1 MTINYSE
8 ILKAIF
14 IIVQMKGVPVN
25 HNQIIHDLAIDVNN
39 ISKTNIYSA
48 AKALSFKLKEKKIGL
63 EKIQDAHY
71 PVVAITQSGDAVI
84 IVKSN
89 EQQFLI
95 QNFKEARPL
104 LVSKEDFQK
113 EYSGTL
119 FFVVADGIFAET
131 LRRFDI
137 SWFIPVVKKYKNFF
151 YEVIIASFFI
161 QLIGLVTPLFFQV
174 IMDKV
179 LVHQS
184 LSTLNLIII
193 ALCAIAI
200 FEAMLT
206 LLRSYVFTHTIA
218 RVDVMLGAK
227 LFKHILNLPIS
238 FFHAR
243 RAGQIVARVK
253 ELESIR
259 SFLTGNAITAVMD
272 SFFTIIFIAVMYYY
286 SPFLTW
292 IVIGSLPVYAL
303 ISFFL
308 RPIIRSNLEEKFARG
323 AENQAFLVESIS
335 GVETVKT
342 MALEPIWNKE
352 WDEKLSAYVRT
363 VFKSSITENTASSAV
378 KFVSKIV
385 SALLMWGGVHLVIAG
400 DLSVGQLI
408 AFNMLSNQVSAPIIR
423 IASLWP
429 SFQQILVSIERL
441 GDILNT
447 QTESFGQK
455 ISPPQIKGEIIFDN
469 VTFRYAPDSPEII
482 KNLSLHI
489 NERQIIGLVGRSGSG
504 KSTVTKLLQRLY
516 IAERG
521 RITIDGLDVNHCDVS
536 ALRRQMG
543 VVLQENILFNR
554 SVRDN
559 IALGVPNA
567 RIEHVI
573 AAAKLA
579 GAHDFITQ
587 MSHGYDTPV
596 GEMGSSLS
604 GGQRQRIALARALLP
619 NPKILI
625 LDEATSAL
633 DYETERVI
641 LKQMPVI
648 AKDRTVIIIA
658 HRLSCVQMADR
669 IYVMDDG
676 KLVQSATYT
685 ELLNDKD
692 GPFAKLYNAQ
702 YQ

>member
-8 ILKAIF
+8 ILKALF
-14 IIVQMKGVPVN
+14 IIIQMKGVPVN
-25 HNQIIHDLAIDVNN
+25 HNQIIHDLAIDTKN
-39 ISKTNIYSA
+39 ITETNIYNA
-48 AKALSFKLKEKKIGL
+48 AKSLSFKVRKRKIAL
-63 EKIQDAHY
+63 DKIQDAHY
-71 PVVAITQSGDAVI
+71 PVIAITDNGNAVI

-89 EQQFLI
+89 ETQFLI
-95 QNFKEARPL
+95 QGFQEARPL
-104 LVSKEDFQK
+104 LVTKADFEK
-113 EYSGTL
+113 KYSGTL
-119 FFVVADGIFAET
+119 LFVIPDGLFAET

-137 SWFIPVVKKYKNFF
+137 KWFLPVIKKYKNFF

-161 QLIGLVTPLFFQV
+161 QLIALITPLFFQV

-184 LSTLNLIII
+184 LSTLNLITIG
-193 ALCAIAI
+193 LFAIYI
-200 FEAMLT
+200 FEIALT
-206 LLRSYVFTHTIA
+206 LLRSYVFTHTVA

-243 RAGQIVARVK
+243 RVGQTVARVK
-253 ELESIR
+253 ELENIR
-259 SFLTGNAITAVMD
+259 SFLTGNSITVVMD
-272 SFFTIIFIAVMYYY
+272 AFFTIIFIAVMYYY

-292 IVIGSLPVYAL
+292 IVIGSLPIYVLLSL
-303 ISFFL
+303 IL
-308 RPIIRSNLEEKFARG
+308 TPIMRENINEKFARG
-323 AENQAFLVESIS
+323 AENQAFLVETIT

-352 WDEKLSAYVRT
+352 WDEKLSGYVRT
-363 VFKSSITENTASSAV
+363 VFKSSIAENTASAIV
-378 KFVSKIV
+378 KFISKIV
-385 SALLMWGGVHLVIAG
+385 SALLLWGGVHLVIQG

-429 SFQQILVSIERL
+429 SFQQVLVSIERL

-455 ISPPQIKGEIIFDN
+455 ISPPQIDGDIIFDN
-469 VTFRYAPDSPEII
+469 VTFRYTPDMPEVI
-482 KNLSLHI
+482 KDLTLHI
-489 NERQIIGLVGRSGSG
+489 QKGSIVGLVGRSGSG
-504 KSTVTKLLQRLY
+504 KSTITKLLQRLY
-516 IAERG
+516 IPERG
-521 RITIDGLDVNHCDVS
+521 RIMVDSLDVTHCDV
-536 ALRRQMG
+536 AAIRRQMG

-559 IALGVPNA
+559 IALGMPNA
-567 RIEHVI
+567 RIEQVI
-573 AAAKLA
+573 VAAKLA
-579 GAHDFITQ
+579 GAHEFITQ

-619 NPKILI
+619 NPRILI

-633 DYETERVI
+633 DYETEHVI
-641 LKQMPVI
+641 LKQMPEI

-658 HRLSCVQMADR
+658 HRLSCVQIAHKVHV
-669 IYVMDDG
+669 IESG
-676 KLVQSATYT
+676 KLIESGSYE
-685 ELLNDKD
+685 ELLSDKNSA
-692 GPFAKLYNAQ
+692 FAKLHNAQ

>member
-14 IIVQMKGVPVN
+14 ITIQMKGVPVN
-25 HNQIIHDLAIDVNN
+25 HNKIIHDLAIDVNN
-39 ISKTNIYSA
+39 ITETNIYSVA
-48 AKALSFKLKEKKIGL
+48 EELSFKLKKKDITL
-63 EKIQDAHY
+63 DKLQEAHY
-71 PVVAITQSGDAVI
+71 PVIALTKNGNAVI
-84 IVKSN
+84 IVKAN
-89 EQQFLI
+89 EKQLFI
-95 QNFKEARPL
+95 QSFQESRPL
-104 LVSKEDFQK
+104 LVTKEDFIK
-113 EYSGTL
+113 DYSGTL
-119 FFVVADGIFAET
+119 FFINPKGLFAET
-131 LRRFDI
+131 LRRFDVK
-137 SWFIPVVKKYKNFF
+137 WFFPVIKKYKHFF
-151 YEVIIASFFI
+151 YEVIAASFFI
-161 QLIGLVTPLFFQV
+161 QLIALITPLFFQV

-179 LVHQS
+179 LVHQT
-184 LSTLNLIII
+184 LSTLNLITFG
-193 ALCAIAI
+193 LIAI
-200 FEAMLT
+200 YIFDIALT

-218 RVDVMLGAK
+218 RIDVMLGAK

-238 FFHAR
+238 FFHTR
-243 RAGQIVARVK
+243 RAGQTVARVK
-253 ELESIR
+253 ELENIR
-259 SFLTGNAITAVMD
+259 SFLTSNSITVVMD
-272 SFFTIIFIAVMYYY
+272 TFFTLIFIAVMYYY

-292 IVIGSLPVYAL
+292 IVIGSLPIYVL
-303 ISFFL
+303 ISVVL
-308 RPIIRSNLEEKFARG
+308 TPIMRENLNEKFARG
-323 AENQAFLVESIS
+323 AENQAFLVETIT

-352 WDEKLSAYVRT
+352 WDDKLSGYVRT
-363 VFKSSITENTASSAV
+363 VFKSTITENTASAIV
-378 KFVSKIV
+378 RFISKVV
-385 SALLMWGGVHLVIAG
+385 SALLLWCGVHLVIKG

-423 IASLWP
+423 IASLWS

-455 ISPPQIKGEIIFDN
+455 ISPPKINGDILFDA
-469 VTFRYAPDSPEII
+469 VTFRYAPDMPEII
-482 KNLSLHI
+482 KDFSLHI
-489 NERQIIGLVGRSGSG
+489 PEGTIIGLVGRSGSG

-516 IAERG
+516 IPERG
-521 RITIDGLDVNHCDVS
+521 RIMIDGLDVTHCDV
-536 ALRRQMG
+536 AAIRRQMG
-543 VVLQENILFNR
+543 VVLQENVLFSR
-554 SVRDN
+554 SIRDN

-567 RIEHVI
+567 RIEQVI

-619 NPKILI
+619 NPRILI

-641 LKQMPVI
+641 LKQMPEI

-658 HRLSCVQMADR
+658 HRLSCVQMANT
-669 IYVMDDG
+669 IHLMDDG
-676 KLVQSATYT
+676 KLIQSGSYQ
-685 ELLNDKD
+685 ELLADTN
-692 GPFAKLYNAQ
+692 GAFAKLHNAQ